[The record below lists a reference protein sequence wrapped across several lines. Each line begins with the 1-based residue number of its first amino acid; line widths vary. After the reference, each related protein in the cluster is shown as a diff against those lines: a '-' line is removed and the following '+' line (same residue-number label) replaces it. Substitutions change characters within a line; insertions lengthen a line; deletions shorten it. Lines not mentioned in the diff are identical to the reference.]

1 MLKING
7 TIALLISFR
16 GEKAF
21 PLTSTTEQRLLRMFN
36 RQVKFQ
42 LAHAGGQ
49 PVRASNGAVT
59 LVPGNTP
66 MLAELAPMPDDR
78 GRTKLRLSKS
88 AGKMCLANR

>member
-7 TIALLISFR
+7 TIARLISFR
-16 GEKAF
+16 GVKAF

-66 MLAELAPMPDDR
+66 MLAGACTD
-78 GRTKLRLSKS
+78 
-88 AGKMCLANR
+88 AG